1 MEAPVIQPRLGLVYL
16 LVVCIV
22 LLSTASVLAL
32 NGTPGLAVVPI
43 TSDIVLNGDNSVN
56 VNLYL
61 SDAVAINAFDVI
73 VTYDSAIVSLDSY
86 AYDDYLISPYCL
98 IQSNNPGELRLVCTQ
113 INEPGVSG
121 DGNLLN
127 LTFSG
132 LSAGLTAIRITKA
145 ELANEDN
152 ALILPSLQHGTLRA
166 FYEILLSGTVGLQ
179 GQTAGD
185 GVTVSLDTGTIFQ
198 MGPYSAVSQDLM
210 GANVDF
216 GTVVGD
222 TYGITAAFPRY
233 IALTQGS
240 GRTVT
245 ISPDKTTLNPL
256 RLLSGNAVWT
266 DNVIDD
272 LDLALVRN
280 DYLKTTNNLGEGE
293 SLDGDVNHDGV
304 VDLQDLALVGGNY
317 GLSST
322 DAYTD
327 WVP

>member
-1 MEAPVIQPRLGLVYL
+1 METRMKRPWWGFLLL
-16 LVVCIV
+16 LVVLII
-22 LLSTASVLAL
+22 LLTTAKVLAQNDGPAL
-32 NGTPGLAVVPI
+32 SVVPT
-43 TSDIVLNGDNSVN
+43 TSDVVLNGNNSVN

-86 AYDDYLISPYCL
+86 DYDDYLISPYCL

-113 INEPGVSG
+113 INQPGVNG

-127 LTFSG
+127 LTFNG
-132 LSAGLTAIRITKA
+132 LSAGLTSIRITKA
-145 ELANEDN
+145 ELADEEND
-152 ALILPSLQHGTLRA
+152 LILPSLQHGTLRA
-166 FYEILLSGTVGLQ
+166 YYEIPLSGTVTLQ

-185 GVTVSLDTGTIFQ
+185 GVTVSLDAGIIFQ
-198 MGPYSAVSQDLM
+198 MGPYSAVSQDLT

-233 IALTQGS
+233 IALTQDL

-245 ISPDKTTLNPL
+245 ISPDKTALNPL

-266 DNVIDD
+266 DNVIDE
-272 LDLALVRN
+272 LDVALVRAE
-280 DYLKTTNNLGEGE
+280 YLKTINDLGEGE
-293 SLDGDVNHDGV
+293 SLDGDVNYDGV

-317 GLSST
+317 GLSSA
-322 DAYTD
+322 DAYDD

>member
-1 MEAPVIQPRLGLVYL
+1 MEARVKQPRLVFVVL

-32 NGTPGLAVVPI
+32 NDTPGLVVVPT
-43 TSDIVLNGDNSVN
+43 TSDVVLNGANSVN

-61 SDAVAINAFDVI
+61 SDAEAINAFDVI
-73 VTYDSAIVSLDSY
+73 VTYDLDIVSLDSY
-86 AYDDYLISPYCL
+86 AYDDFLISPYCL
-98 IQSNNPGELRLVCTQ
+98 IQSNNPGELRLVCIQ

-132 LSAGLTAIRITKA
+132 LSAGLTFIRITKA
-145 ELANEDN
+145 ELADEDN
-152 ALILPSLQHGTLRA
+152 DLILPSLQHGTLRA
-166 FYEILLSGTVGLQ
+166 FYEIPLSGTVALQ

-185 GVTVSLDTGTIFQ
+185 GVTVSLDTGTVFQ
-198 MGPYSAVSQDLM
+198 MGPYSAVSQDLI

-233 IALTQGS
+233 IALTQDS

-245 ISPDKTTLNPL
+245 ISPDKTALNPL
-256 RLLSGNAVWT
+256 RLLSGNAIWS
-266 DNVIDD
+266 DNVINA
-272 LDLALVRN
+272 LDLSLVRA
-280 DYLKTTNNLGEGE
+280 DYLKTTNDLGEGE
-293 SLDGDVNHDGV
+293 SLDADVNYDGV
-304 VDLQDLALVGGNY
+304 VDLKDLALVGGNY
-317 GLSST
+317 GLSSN